1 MRVLYIAPRYHT
13 NQTAIVEG
21 WLQHGDEVFFLSRK
35 KATNEDYSALTPDLI
50 PYAKS
55 FELFE
60 KIYSFLCHSE
70 TAHDIGLKLGYPSA
84 RAIRKYIKNRHPD
97 FVILREKSVYSIVC
111 YHILKRMGIKTIM
124 YNQTPLYQEAP
135 RYDRNLIHR
144 IVDRLTPEFRFTPV
158 RKIGDY
164 AKAVI
169 KDPHGIFVPFVMR
182 LHCSPEEK
190 HYFKDGTINVIDVGR
205 FERRKN
211 HHLLLQAFE
220 KVYHEDHRVRLT
232 IIGEI
237 RRSQYQTYY
246 DEIITFIREHFL
258 TDVVTIKKNLRF
270 EEMDAEYRAADV
282 FVIPSTG
289 EPAAISP
296 LEAMSYSVPAISSS
310 GNGTA
315 DYIIDGV
322 SGAIFK
328 DKDMEDLTVKLRW
341 IVRNAQQIPKMG
353 QKAYENIADNYQF
366 ANYYEALMKWYVTG

>member
-1 MRVLYIAPRYHT
+1 
-13 NQTAIVEG
+13 
-21 WLQHGDEVFFLSRK
+21 
-35 KATNEDYSALTPDLI
+35 
-50 PYAKS
+50 
-55 FELFE
+55 
-60 KIYSFLCHSE
+60 
-70 TAHDIGLKLGYPSA
+70 
-84 RAIRKYIKNRHPD
+84 
-97 FVILREKSVYSIVC
+97 
-111 YHILKRMGIKTIM
+111 
-124 YNQTPLYQEAP
+124 
-135 RYDRNLIHR
+135 
-144 IVDRLTPEFRFTPV
+144 
-158 RKIGDY
+158 
-164 AKAVI
+164 
-169 KDPHGIFVPFVMR
+169 MR

-289 EPAAISP
+289 EPATISP

-366 ANYYEALMKWYVTG
+366 ANYYEALMKWYVAG